1 MTYRTYLGALTGAA
15 LFSLA
20 ACSTSPDIDGSPS
33 SDLGA
38 QSTPSELTTFT
49 DSHWQ
54 VESIKQGG
62 IIDYS
67 NITMNISNNRISG
80 STGCNR
86 YTGTIN
92 VESESDERFTLTTD
106 NIALSRKMCAPALMK
121 QEQQFIGALTETAF
135 YAIDKNTLLTLFDSN
150 KVETVKAINTSGSL
164 SSMQPTPN
172 GPQAT
177 NLQQRPVSE
186 KQDRVNT
193 PQPSAKVYDC
203 ETPSA
208 NTTSLKVNSLGPD
221 TLALTLNNTHHIV
234 QLSRAASGAKYT
246 NNKNVV
252 FWNKGDEA
260 TLSVNSG
267 NYYCS
272 LIK

>member
-49 DSHWQ
+49 DSYWQ

-92 VESESDERFTLTTD
+92 VESESDGRFTLTTD

-121 QEQQFIGALTETAF
+121 QEQQFIDALTETAF

-150 KVETVKAINTSGSL
+150 KAETVKAINTSGSL
-164 SSMQPTPN
+164 SSIQP
-172 GPQAT
+172 
-177 NLQQRPVSE
+177 SE

>member
-1 MTYRTYLGALTGAA
+1 MVSALVI
-15 LFSLA
+15 
-20 ACSTSPDIDGSPS
+20 CV
-33 SDLGA
+33 DLH
-38 QSTPSELTTFT
+38 T
-49 DSHWQ
+49 
-54 VESIKQGG
+54 
-62 IIDYS
+62 
-67 NITMNISNNRISG
+67 ISRG
-80 STGCNR
+80 
-86 YTGTIN
+86 
-92 VESESDERFTLTTD
+92 
-106 NIALSRKMCAPALMK
+106 
-121 QEQQFIGALTETAF
+121 
-135 YAIDKNTLLTLFDSN
+135 
-150 KVETVKAINTSGSL
+150 
-164 SSMQPTPN
+164 
-172 GPQAT
+172 
-177 NLQQRPVSE
+177 E
-186 KQDRVNT
+186 KQDRVKP